1 MSYLARSTAVVVL
14 VLAFALSISPRVATA
29 DYSPPGYPGWWTTV
43 GIGGALLQ
51 DQGPGMNVSDAASSW
66 NSWTG
71 YAKLTTGSTGCGTTT
86 SCVIFVDGGATL
98 ALTDCT
104 IEAPSF
110 WAAAHLLGV
119 TTADPDCADYVD
131 PYPIFAIS
139 VANIGFTA
147 DQLVHIRRHEVGH
160 ALGLWDT
167 TTTCWTESGSL
178 LPLMKN
184 NATNCTGFPTNHI
197 PTANEASQDAI
208 RSGWCIPPS
217 C

>member
-1 MSYLARSTAVVVL
+1 V
-14 VLAFALSISPRVATA
+14 FVATALTLALASKTVSA
-29 DYSPPGYPGWWTTV
+29 DYSPPAYPGYWTTV

-71 YAKLTTGSTGCGTTT
+71 YAKLATGSSGCGTST

-98 ALTDCT
+98 AWTDCT
-104 IEAPSF
+104 IEGPTF

-139 VANIGFTA
+139 VANMQFDS

-167 TTTCWTESGSL
+167 TTACWTDSGDL
-178 LPLMKN
+178 YPLMKN
-184 NATNCTGFPTNHI
+184 SATNCADFPENHM
-197 PTANEASQDAI
+197 PTPNEASQAAI